1 MKSKTLQK
9 LADVISTLTTRQVGH
24 TTLMKKGI
32 DSYDHPFGVITQ
44 SVASSKEIIGE
55 NPNGSA
61 YTISTLDNM
70 RGTKMPVIFDNH
82 ALAKFLGDVHWEL
95 EKSSKSSDDAKKNQ
109 KVIMEFFEDYQNM
122 AIDAEYV
129 LMDYIETSWW
139 HFSKRSSQMA
149 KYIWLSNK
157 RVALFQ
163 ELLMKI
169 KPSKIDEMLDN

>member
-9 LADVISTLTTRQVGH
+9 LADVISNLSNIDNTKGQIHNTDNLT
-24 TTLMKKGI
+24 
-32 DSYDHPFGVITQ
+32 
-44 SVASSKEIIGE
+44 
-55 NPNGSA
+55 
-61 YTISTLDNM
+61 
-70 RGTKMPVIFDNH
+70 
-82 ALAKFLGDVHWEL
+82 LAKFLGDVHWEL

>member
-9 LADVISTLTTRQVGH
+9 LADVIGNLSNIDNSKGQIHNTDNLT
-24 TTLMKKGI
+24 
-32 DSYDHPFGVITQ
+32 
-44 SVASSKEIIGE
+44 
-55 NPNGSA
+55 
-61 YTISTLDNM
+61 
-70 RGTKMPVIFDNH
+70 
-82 ALAKFLGDVHWEL
+82 LAKFLGDVHWEL